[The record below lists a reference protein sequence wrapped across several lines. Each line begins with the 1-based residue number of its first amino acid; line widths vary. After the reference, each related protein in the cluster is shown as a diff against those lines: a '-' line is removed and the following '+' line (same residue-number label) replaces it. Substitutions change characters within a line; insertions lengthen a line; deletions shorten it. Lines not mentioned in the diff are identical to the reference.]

1 MTDDE
6 AKAEAVRRNKA
17 KEPVPNGS
25 KYWTT
30 KKVLQ
35 DLQGT
40 LPTTSSTTTTKTKK
54 SKAVEDTRPRADK
67 HPPVGPNES
76 EGYDEL

>member
-1 MTDDE
+1 MTEDE
-6 AKAEAVRRNKA
+6 AKREAQRRNKA
-17 KEPVPNGS
+17 GEPVPNGS

-35 DLQGT
+35 EAQGT
-40 LPTTSSTTTTKTKK
+40 LPETSSTTKPKSKTKV
-54 SKAVEDTRPRADK
+54 VEDTRKRADK

-76 EGYDEL
+76 ELYDEL

>member
-6 AKAEAVRRNKA
+6 AKVEAVRRNKA
-17 KEPVPNGS
+17 GEPVPNGS

-40 LPTTSSTTTTKTKK
+40 LPETSSTAKLKTKAK
-54 SKAVEDTRPRADK
+54 VVEDTRPRADK

-76 EGYDEL
+76 EIYDEL